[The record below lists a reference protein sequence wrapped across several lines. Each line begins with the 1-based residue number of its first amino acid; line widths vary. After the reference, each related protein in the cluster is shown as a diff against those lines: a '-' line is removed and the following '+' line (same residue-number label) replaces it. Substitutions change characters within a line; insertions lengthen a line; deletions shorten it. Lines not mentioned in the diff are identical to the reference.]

1 MINAKMIARIMGA
14 LFFIEAGFLILCSF
28 LAVYYNESDISAFLY
43 SAAITAGAERPQTL
57 RGTEIKNQIPWSMAK
72 AHAAA
77 ISNRF
82 QQPSFS
88 ASLRPMSTPMT
99 EAIISPRVQPEESP
113 RQCRP

>member
-1 MINAKMIARIMGA
+1 MQNSGTPCGCSAIFLQKTLCEKGA
-14 LFFIEAGFLILCSF
+14 P
-28 LAVYYNESDISAFLY
+28 
-43 SAAITAGAERPQTL
+43 ERPQTL

-99 EAIISPRVQPEESP
+99 EAIIRPRVQPEESP
-113 RQCRP
+113 KQCRP

>member
-1 MINAKMIARIMGA
+1 MQNSGA
-14 LFFIEAGFLILCSF
+14 PCGCSAIFLQKTLC
-28 LAVYYNESDISAFLY
+28 EKD
-43 SAAITAGAERPQTL
+43 TPERPQTF
-57 RGTEIKNQIPWSMAK
+57 RGTEIKNQISWSMAK

-113 RQCRP
+113 KQCRP

>member
-1 MINAKMIARIMGA
+1 MPTISVKKVQRNARRRSAVPNYKI
-14 LFFIEAGFLILCSF
+14 FFPL
-28 LAVYYNESDISAFLY
+28 
-43 SAAITAGAERPQTL
+43 
-57 RGTEIKNQIPWSMAK
+57 KMAK

-113 RQCRP
+113 RQCSP